1 MLSEQDITRQLKTER
16 LGRRVILLPVV
27 ESTNTYAKELAAA
40 GEPEGTLVV
49 AEHQTAGRG
58 RRGRSF
64 FSTEGT
70 GIYLSL
76 VLRPELA
83 PQKAVLLTS
92 MTAVAVA
99 RAIDAVSG
107 LRSGIKWVNDIFLH
121 GKKVCGILVEAGLNP
136 ADGRLSYAIVGI
148 GINVGRLE
156 FPEELQ
162 KIATTVSNECGKEIA
177 REELIA
183 AVVNEMERLYPTLA
197 TGAFLKESRERSVL
211 LGKEIRVLDAV
222 HGDETAR
229 AVEIDEQGQLVV
241 EVGGKR
247 RNLNSGEVS
256 IRF

>member
-1 MLSEQDITRQLKTER
+1 MLSEQKIKRQLNTEL
-16 LGRRVILLPVV
+16 LGRRVVLLPVV
-27 ESTNTYAKELAAA
+27 ESTNSYAKELAAA

-58 RRGRSF
+58 RWGRSF

-92 MTAVAVA
+92 MTAVAAA

-107 LRSGIKWVNDIFLH
+107 LHSGIKWVNDIFLN
-121 GKKVCGILVEAGLNP
+121 GKKVCGILVDAGINP

-148 GINVGRLE
+148 GINVGQME
-156 FPEELQ
+156 FPKELQ
-162 KIATTVSNECGKEIA
+162 KVATTVSNECGREIS

-183 AVVNEMERLYPTLA
+183 AVVNEMERLYPTCA
-197 TGAFLKESRERSVL
+197 TGDFLKESRERSVL
-211 LGKEIRVLDAV
+211 LGREIRILDPV
-222 HGDETAR
+222 HGEEAAK
-229 AVEIDEQGQLVV
+229 AVEIDGQGQLVV
-241 EVGGKR
+241 EIGGKR
-247 RNLNSGEVS
+247 RILNSGEVS

>member
-1 MLSEQDITRQLKTER
+1 MLSEHKIARQLTTER
-16 LGRRVILLPVV
+16 FGRRTILLPVV

-40 GEPEGTLVV
+40 GEPEGTLVI

-70 GIYLSL
+70 GITMSL

-83 PQKAVLLTS
+83 PEKAALLTS

-107 LRSGIKWVNDIFLH
+107 LYSGIKWVNDIFLN
-121 GKKVCGILVEAGLNP
+121 GKKVCGILVDAGMNS

-148 GINVGRLE
+148 GINVGRLK

-162 KIATTVSNECGKEIA
+162 GIATTVSNECGREIS
-177 REELIA
+177 REELVA
-183 AVVNEMERLYPTLA
+183 AVLNEMERLYPTFA
-197 TGAFLKESRERSVL
+197 AGGFLKESRERSIL
-211 LGKEIRVLDAV
+211 LGREIRVLDPV

-229 AVEIDEQGQLVV
+229 AVEIDGQGQLVV
-241 EVGGKR
+241 EIDGR
-247 RNLNSGEVS
+247 LRTLNSGEVS